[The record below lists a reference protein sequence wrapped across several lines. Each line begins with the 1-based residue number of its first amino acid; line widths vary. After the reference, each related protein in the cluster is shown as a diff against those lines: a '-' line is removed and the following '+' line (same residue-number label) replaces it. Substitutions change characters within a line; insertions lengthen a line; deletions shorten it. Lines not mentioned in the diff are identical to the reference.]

1 LIRIILKNLN
11 ILSSILF
18 NDEIRISSLNKSDY
32 EVYSTNI
39 FTTPNKYGIELAQ
52 FFDILRKN
60 LHNIQKLMVGEIVK
74 MKGLKISEKVAIYH
88 HHALFTDAKR
98 FKVKIF

>member
-1 LIRIILKNLN
+1 MK
-11 ILSSILF
+11 
-18 NDEIRISSLNKSDY
+18 
-32 EVYSTNI
+32 
-39 FTTPNKYGIELAQ
+39 LAQ